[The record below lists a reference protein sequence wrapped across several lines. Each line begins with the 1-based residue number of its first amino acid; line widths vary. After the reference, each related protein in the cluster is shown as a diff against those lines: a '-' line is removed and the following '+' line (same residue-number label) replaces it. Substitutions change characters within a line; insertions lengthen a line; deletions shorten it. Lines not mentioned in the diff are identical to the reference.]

1 MEFGFFLHENVEIF
15 LDLTDDFKKIVHIAT
30 RREAKVLPHAANKEN
45 FTWLEC
51 VMLAAKALLA
61 YVSSF

>member
-1 MEFGFFLHENVEIF
+1 M
-15 LDLTDDFKKIVHIAT
+15 VHIAT
-30 RREAKVLPHAANKEN
+30 KREAKVLPHTANKEN

-61 YVSSF
+61 YVSSC